1 MLPMFDDDNHE
12 GFEDG
17 ELKSD
22 LDRFEKHLQGESIG
36 FLDSDR
42 WEAMIDHFLIAGQY
56 AKALKC
62 VNEALTQFSYNNTLR
77 LRKAQASSAIGNL
90 KEAIGILNELER
102 EGIEGM
108 EVLLTK
114 ASVFSQLKDSKNA
127 IRYFKEAIAAAAPE
141 DQDEIYLDLAMEY
154 QNAGEMQRAINVLR
168 EAIKQNPSNEGAI
181 YELAFCYDQ
190 TGDFKAS
197 VQCYSDFIDNNPYS
211 FTAWYNLGNA
221 YAKNENLEK
230 AAWAY
235 DYCLLINDG
244 FGPAY
249 FNLGHTYL
257 TLERYTSA
265 VTNFEK
271 CMELDGDD
279 PLALSYIGECYEQL
293 GELGRA
299 KEYYKKSLELAPM
312 LPDAW
317 LGLGIVEDLEGRTRE
332 GIVLIQ
338 KAAELDP
345 ENASIFHVLA
355 GAYEKLE
362 ETENALQNYQLA
374 LDIEPGDEDCL
385 LNYVELL
392 AVASV
397 QEAFDFL
404 EKFELENT
412 NHFIGVLKVSLLW
425 RLGRSEESLELYK
438 KCLLEDRETALQ
450 IFDLDPT
457 LKNVQ
462 EFLILGD
469 Q

>member
-1 MLPMFDDDNHE
+1 MFDDDDHE
-12 GFEDG
+12 AFEDG
-17 ELKSD
+17 ELRKD
-22 LDRFEKHLQGESIG
+22 LELFEKFLKGENIG

-42 WEAMIDHFLIAGQY
+42 WEAMIDHYLIAGQY
-56 AKALKC
+56 AKALAC
-62 VNEALTQFSYNNTLR
+62 VTEALTQFSYSFTLR
-77 LRKAQASSAIGNL
+77 LRKAQAHSAMGNL
-90 KEAIGILNELER
+90 KEAIHLLNDLER
-102 EGIEGM
+102 EGQVSM

-127 IRYFKEAIAAAAPE
+127 IRYFKEALAAASPE
-141 DQDEIYLDLAMEY
+141 DRDEIYLDLAMEY
-154 QNAGEMQRAINVLR
+154 QNTGEIQRAINVLR
-168 EAIKQNPSNEGAI
+168 EAISRNPSNEGAV

-190 TGDFKAS
+190 KGDFEAS
-197 VQCYSDFIDNNPYS
+197 IKCYSDFIDDNPYS

-230 AAWAY
+230 AVWAY
-235 DYCLLINDG
+235 DYCLLINDS

-249 FNLGHTYL
+249 FNLGHTHL
-257 TLERYTSA
+257 TLDRYTMA
-265 VTNFEK
+265 IANFEK

-293 GELGRA
+293 GELDRA
-299 KEYYKKSLELAPM
+299 KIFYKKSLELAPM

-345 ENASIFHVLA
+345 ENASIYHVLA

-362 ETENALQNYQLA
+362 ERDNALSNYLLA
-374 LDIEPGDEDCL
+374 LDLEPGDEDCL
-385 LNYVELL
+385 LNYLELL
-392 AVASV
+392 SV
-397 QEAFDFL
+397 ESYQLAYDFL
-404 EKFELENT
+404 KEFELDNT
-412 NHFIGVLKVSLLW
+412 NRVTGILKVSLLW
-425 RLGRSEESLELYK
+425 NLGRETESLALFK
-438 KCLLEDRETALQ
+438 KCLTEDRTTALE
-450 IFDLDPT
+450 IFDLHPS

-462 EFLILGD
+462 EFVLLSD

>member
-1 MLPMFDDDNHE
+1 MFDDDDHE

-17 ELKSD
+17 ELRAD
-22 LDRFEKHLQGESIG
+22 LDRFEKHLQGEFIG

-42 WEAMIDHFLIAGQY
+42 WEAMIDHFLISGQY

-62 VNEALTQFSYNNTLR
+62 VNEALNQFSYNTTLR
-77 LRKAQASSAIGNL
+77 LRKAQASSAVGSL
-90 KEAIGILNELER
+90 KEAIHILNELER
-102 EGIEGM
+102 EGIAGM
-108 EVLLTK
+108 EVFLTK
-114 ASVFSQLKDSKNA
+114 ASVFSQLKDTKNA
-127 IRYFKEAIAAAAPE
+127 IRYFKDALNVAAPE

-154 QNAGEMQRAINVLR
+154 QNAGELQLAINVLR
-168 EAIKQNPSNEGAI
+168 EAIHQNPSNEGAI

-190 TGDFKAS
+190 QGDFQAS

-221 YAKNENLEK
+221 YAKNEDLDK
-230 AAWAY
+230 AVWAY
-235 DYCLLINDG
+235 DYCILINDG

-249 FNLGHTYL
+249 FNLGHTHL
-257 TLERYTSA
+257 TLERYTTA
-265 VTNFEK
+265 ITNFEK

-293 GELGRA
+293 GELSRA
-299 KEYYKKSLELAPM
+299 KKYYKKSLELAPM

-317 LGLGIVEDLEGRTRE
+317 LGLGIVEDLEGKTKE

-355 GAYEKLE
+355 GAFEKLE
-362 ETENALQNYQLA
+362 DFDSALENYQIA
-374 LDIEPGDEDCL
+374 LDLEPGDEDCL
-385 LNYVELL
+385 LNYVELM
-392 AVASV
+392 AATSI
-397 QEAFDFL
+397 QGAYDFL
-404 EKFELENT
+404 ESFESDNS
-412 NHFIGVLKVSLLW
+412 NRVAGILKVSLLW
-425 RLGRSEESLELYK
+425 KLGRSEEALFLFK
-438 KCLLEDRETALQ
+438 NCLVEDRDTALE
-450 IFDLDPT
+450 IFDLDPS

-462 EFLILGD
+462 EFLLLSD

>member
-1 MLPMFDDDNHE
+1 MFDDDNHE
-12 GFEDG
+12 SFDDS
-17 ELKSD
+17 ELRID
-22 LDRFEKHLQGESIG
+22 LERFEKHLQGEAIG

-42 WEAMIDHFLIAGQY
+42 WEAMIDHFLISGHYQ
-56 AKALKC
+56 KALKC
-62 VNEALTQFSYNNTLR
+62 ADEALTQFSYNTTLR
-77 LRKAQASSAIGNL
+77 LRKAQASSAIGKL
-90 KEAIGILNELER
+90 KEAINILNDLER
-102 EGIEGM
+102 EGIVSM

-127 IRYFKEAIAAAAPE
+127 IRFFKAALAAASPE

-154 QNAGEMQRAINVLR
+154 QGAGKIQRAINVLR
-168 EAIKQNPSNEGAI
+168 EAIQKNPSNEGAI

-190 TGDFKAS
+190 EGDFEAAIK
-197 VQCYSDFIDNNPYS
+197 CYSNFIDDNPYS
-211 FTAWYNLGNA
+211 FTAWYNLGNG
-221 YAKNENLEK
+221 YAKNEDLEK

-235 DYCLLINDG
+235 DYCLLINDD

-257 TLERYTSA
+257 TLEKYTSA
-265 VTNFEK
+265 ISNFEK

-279 PLALSYIGECYEQL
+279 PLALSYIGECHEQL
-293 GELGRA
+293 GNLDKAREF
-299 KEYYKKSLELAPM
+299 YKKSLELAPM

-332 GIVLIQ
+332 GIVLIE

-362 ETENALQNYQLA
+362 DRENALNNYLIA
-374 LDIEPGDEDCL
+374 LDLDPADDDCL

-392 AVASV
+392 AQDSM
-397 QEAFDFL
+397 QTAFEFL
-404 EKFELENT
+404 EVFEQDNT
-412 NHFIGVLKVSLLW
+412 NRIGGILKVSLLW
-425 RLGRSEESLELYK
+425 RLGRKEESISLYK
-438 KCLLEDRETALQ
+438 KCLLEDRVTALQ
-450 IFDLDPT
+450 IFDVDPS

>member
-1 MLPMFDDDNHE
+1 MFDDDHE
-12 GFEDG
+12 SYDDG
-17 ELKSD
+17 ELRND
-22 LDRFEKHLQGESIG
+22 LKLFEKFLKGESIG

-56 AKALKC
+56 AKALTC
-62 VNEALTQFSYNNTLR
+62 VDEALTQFSYNYTLR
-77 LRKAQASSAIGNL
+77 LRKAQAHSAMGNL
-90 KEAIGILNELER
+90 KEAIHLLNELER
-102 EGIEGM
+102 EGQTGM
-108 EVLLTK
+108 EVLLSK

-127 IRYFKEAIAAAAPE
+127 IRYFKEALNAAEPE
-141 DQDEIYLDLAMEY
+141 DRDEIYLDLAMEY
-154 QNAGEMQRAINVLR
+154 QNAGEFQRAINVLR
-168 EAIKQNPSNEGAI
+168 EAINENPSNEGAI

-190 TGDFKAS
+190 RGDFEAS
-197 VQCYSDFIDNNPYS
+197 INCYSTFIDDNPYS

-221 YAKNENLEK
+221 YAKNDNLEK

-235 DYCLLINDG
+235 DYCLLINDS

-249 FNLGHTYL
+249 FNLAHTHL
-257 TLERYTSA
+257 SMDRYTSA
-265 VTNFEK
+265 INNFEK

-293 GELGRA
+293 GQLDRA
-299 KEYYKKSLELAPM
+299 KESYKKSLELAPM

-345 ENASIFHVLA
+345 ENASIYHVLA

-362 ETENALQNYQLA
+362 DNENALQNYLIS
-374 LDIEPGDEDCL
+374 LDLEPSDRDCL
-385 LNYVELL
+385 LNYIELL
-392 AVASV
+392 AEQSIQA
-397 QEAFDFL
+397 AFEFL
-404 EKFELENT
+404 EEFEQDNT
-412 NHFIGVLKVSLLW
+412 NSVSGVLKVSILW
-425 RLGRSEESLELYK
+425 RLGRETEALNLYK
-438 KCLLEDRETALQ
+438 KCLIEDRSTALE
-450 IFDLDPT
+450 IFDLDPS

-462 EFLILGD
+462 EFVLLSD